1 MFKMNENT
9 VPYSNGTSGVKYLID
24 GPRAQLGLVVL
35 PPGAG
40 SEVYGTHYH
49 VEVDESFYILEGTA
63 KVHTG
68 GQAVRLCPG
77 DVLTVEK
84 GERHRLEN
92 DGDVPLKA
100 VFFKYPYIPGDRVEE

>member
-1 MFKMNENT
+1 MFKINESQ
-9 VPYSNGTSGVKYLID
+9 VPYSNGKSGVKYLID
-24 GPRAQLGLVVL
+24 GPKAQLGLVVL

-40 SEVYGTHYH
+40 SETFGTHYH
-49 VEVDESFYILEGTA
+49 LEVDESFYILEGTA
-63 KVHTG
+63 KVRIQG
-68 GQAVRLCPG
+68 REVRLHPG

-92 DGDVPLKA
+92 DGDAPLKA